1 MTPKTSL
8 VTAVAVA
15 LVAVPAAW
23 GAQAPDVIERAV
35 TGGKLASQSLPQPNP
50 RGMLASDWSEREQQA
65 QPFNLRQVLASD
77 SVESARQQ
85 AQPFNLR
92 NVLASDS
99 VESARQQAQPFNLRD
114 VLASDSVESAKA
126 ESQPFNLRDV
136 LASDSVEAYGTAL
149 TSVDRR
155 IVGDNYREPPKPVNR
170 PTTIAASDSGRE
182 IEWSQIGMGFGLGI
196 LLAIGLFLAM
206 RSTRVRHLAH

>member
-1 MTPKTSL
+1 MTPKISL
-8 VTAVAVA
+8 VTVVAVA

-23 GAQAPDVIERAV
+23 G
-35 TGGKLASQSLPQPNP
+35 SQQQSNP
-50 RGMLASDWSEREQQA
+50 RGMLASDSVESARHQA
-65 QPFNLRQVLASD
+65 EPFNLRHVLASD

-85 AQPFNLR
+85 AEPLNLR
-92 NVLASDS
+92 N
-99 VESARQQAQPFNLRD
+99 

-126 ESQPFNLRDV
+126 ESQPINLRDV
-136 LASDSVEAYGTAL
+136 LASDSVEAYGSAG

-182 IEWSQIGMGFGLGI
+182 IEWTQIGMGFGLGI
-196 LLAIGLFLAM
+196 LLAVGLFLAM
-206 RSTRVRHLAH
+206 RSTRSRQLAH